1 MKRHGDLYDKMRTI
15 ENLREAHRMAR
26 KDKALYK
33 EVQMVNENPDYY
45 LNKIREMMLTGKY
58 HISPSGYSVTI
69 IWDKTKQRELW
80 KLKYYPHRI
89 IQRAIMLQM
98 ESVFYKTFTNFTCAS
113 IKWRWWKQII
123 HLMDKF
129 MNDKEW
135 TKYCLKFDIKK
146 FYPSINHRILKKLLR
161 KKFKDK
167 KLLQLLDMIIDSF
180 PWKKWLP
187 IWSYLSQ
194 FLANYYLAFFDHW
207 LKEKIKCKYV
217 VRYMDDIVILWES
230 TKRLRY
236 VRKRIKSYLEWEL
249 NLKIKENWQ
258 IFPTWIRGVDFVW
271 YRYFYWYR
279 LLRKR
284 TCKRMKKK
292 IRHLII
298 KHNRKCIFTFKE
310 WCSINSYAWWLI
322 HCNSWRL
329 YEKYIQ
335 PIFPDIIYYYKT
347 KINSKRVNKFEKK
360 ISRLKWR
367 IN

>member
-1 MKRHGDLYDKMRTI
+1 MKRYGDLYDKMRTI

-33 EVQMVNENPDYY
+33 EVQMINENPDYY
-45 LNKIREMMLTGKY
+45 LNKIREMMLAGKY
-58 HISPSGYSVTI
+58 HISPSDYSVTI
-69 IWDKTKQRELW
+69 IWDKTKQRELR

-89 IQRAIMLQM
+89 IQWAIMLQM
-98 ESVFYKTFTNFTCAS
+98 EPVFYKVFTNFTCAS
-113 IKWRWWKQII
+113 IKDRWWKQIM

-129 MNDKEW
+129 MVDTNW
-135 TKYCLKFDIKK
+135 TKYCFKFDIKK
-146 FYPSINHRILKKLLR
+146 FYPSINHRILKRLLR
-161 KKFKDK
+161 RKFKDTR
-167 KLLQLLDMIIDSF
+167 LLQLLDMIIDSF

-207 LKEKIKCKYV
+207 VKEKLKCKYV
-217 VRYMDDIVILWES
+217 IRYMDDIVILWES

-236 VRKRIKSYLEWEL
+236 IKKRIVAYLWWEL
-249 NLKIKENWQ
+249 NLKMKENWQ
-258 IFPTWIRGVDFVW
+258 IFPVAIRWIDFVW

-284 TCKRMKKK
+284 TCKRMKRK
-292 IRHLII
+292 IYFL
-298 KHNRKCIFTFKE
+298 KLKQDANRQRKFKE

-322 HCNSWRL
+322 HCNSRRL

-335 PIFPDIIYYYKT
+335 PIFPTIVLYYKI
-347 KINSKRVNKFEKK
+347 KINENKVDRFSRR
-360 ISRLKWR
+360 IGRLKWR
-367 IN
+367 LD